1 MVRPGSV
8 TSMTL
13 NVAPISGGRASLGS
27 WGTLELTGAAS
38 AMLRLNWSED
48 VELPEVVAAD
58 ITAGVLLLNEEI
70 GRLLFL
76 PYAGE
81 LIVAYDLKEG
91 EPAYPPV
98 VIPRD
103 DDRGMRMAIVRVLP
117 GLDALYLTEGTLA
130 RFSGDCML
138 LWRVDEDFAGWTIE
152 GVTHDEALLVSG
164 DWSGREDR
172 QFRALADGRRSS

>member
-13 NVAPISGGRASLGS
+13 NVVPISGGRASLGS

-76 PYAGE
+76 PYAGG

-91 EPAYPPV
+91 GPAYPPV

-103 DDRGMRMAIVRVLP
+103 DDRAIRLAIVRGLP
-117 GLDALYLTEGTLA
+117 G
-130 RFSGDCML
+130 
-138 LWRVDEDFAGWTIE
+138 
-152 GVTHDEALLVSG
+152 
-164 DWSGREDR
+164 
-172 QFRALADGRRSS
+172 